1 MQITV
6 IHNGPSNQSA
16 SSLHTVL
23 AEEPAATIILD
34 GIMHAG
40 PFPEE
45 SNNTLVA
52 LSKEWESKSPLPRN
66 RTIFYKNKL
75 PLLQPSSV
83 PSAQCPWHII
93 SDGKYVTDI
102 DPNWLLRILDDV
114 QTQVIALNVDPE
126 LTAFREKIRITSQN
140 NIAGFRR
147 LYTDTARYTPVKTDW
162 PHHLFIK
169 ADIFRELTQ
178 EGSLPLG
185 FSEVLARCREKSIT
199 YRSVSLA
206 GTVLDLTT
214 EADLLTFLYRRINSI
229 WPSHTRGYMT
239 LSDTNNTELSH
250 NVRLMGKVIVGQ
262 NVRIHQGATVI
273 GPTIIGDNVEIQ
285 QDALV
290 KAAVVGT
297 GQTVSQGRYI
307 QHRILTNN
315 IRVNN
320 EDSTLQ
326 TENKIF
332 PFHQQKVWA
341 FSFGNYR
348 DRNFHKWPTLSY
360 SGCFKRIFDIAAALT
375 LLILFA
381 PIMPILALAI
391 KLTSPGPI
399 FFKDKRQGLY
409 GREFDCL
416 KFRTMITGAEDIQ
429 NILRQIS
436 QVDGPQ
442 FKMEDDP
449 RVSTVGKFLRE
460 TCLDEIPQFINVLW
474 GQMSL
479 VGPRPSPVSE
489 NSLCPPWRDARLSV
503 RPGIT
508 GLWQICRTR
517 REGQDFQ
524 EWIYFDTKYV
534 KNLSFKLDLW
544 ICWQTAKKLVIEFL
558 RRF

>member
-6 IHNGPSNQSA
+6 IHNSSSKQPV

-23 AEEPAATIILD
+23 SEEPAASVILD

-45 SNNTLVA
+45 QNNTLVA
-52 LSKEWESKSPLPRN
+52 LPKEWEAKSTLPNN
-66 RTIFYKNKL
+66 RTIFYKDKL
-75 PLLQPSSV
+75 PLIQLSSF
-83 PSAQCPWHII
+83 PSAQCPWHFI

-102 DPNWLLRILDDV
+102 DPNWLLRILDKV
-114 QTQVIALNVDPE
+114 PAQVVAVSVDPE
-126 LTAFREKIRITSQN
+126 LTAFREKVRITSQN
-140 NIAGFRR
+140 HIAGFRR
-147 LYTDTARYTPVKTDW
+147 LYTDTAHYTPVKADW
-162 PHHLFIK
+162 PHHLFVK
-169 ADIFRELTQ
+169 ADIFRELTK
-178 EGSLPLG
+178 EGSLSLDY
-185 FSEVLARCREKSIT
+185 SEVLARCREKSIT
-199 YRSVSLA
+199 CRSLSLA
-206 GTVLDLTT
+206 GTVLDLST
-214 EADLLTFLYRRINSI
+214 EADLLTFLHRRINSI

-239 LSDTNNTELSH
+239 LSDTNNTELSQ

-262 NVRIHQGATVI
+262 NVRIHQGAIVI

-285 QDALV
+285 QEALV
-290 KAAVVGT
+290 KASVVGS
-297 GQTVSQGRYI
+297 GQTVPEGLHI
-307 QHRILTNN
+307 QHRIITNN
-315 IRVNN
+315 
-320 EDSTLQ
+320 DQWSSKYSTPQ
-326 TENKIF
+326 TEKI
-332 PFHQQKVWA
+332 PPLYQQKVWA
-341 FSFGNYR
+341 FSRWNYR
-348 DRNFHKWPTLSY
+348 DRYFHEWPRLSY
-360 SGCFKRIFDIAAALT
+360 PGGIKRILDITAALT
-375 LLILFA
+375 LLILFS

-409 GREFDCL
+409 GREFNCL
-416 KFRTMITGAEDIQ
+416 KFRTMITGAENIQ
-429 NILRQIS
+429 DILRQIS

-449 RVSTVGKFLRE
+449 RVSTVGRFLRE
-460 TCLDEIPQFINVLW
+460 TCLDEIPQFINVLR

-479 VGPRPSPVSE
+479 VGPRPSPVAE

-524 EWIYFDTKYV
+524 EWIYYDTKYV

-544 ICWQTAKKLVIEFL
+544 VCWHTVKKLVTEFL
-558 RRF
+558 RQF